1 MTTFTRRR
9 RYMKTTKDIKAL
21 KKSLLDSIKDIPCT
35 GVFESYLAAIIK
47 HHLPWRIT
55 TTVTKE
61 VEL

>member
-1 MTTFTRRR
+1 
-9 RYMKTTKDIKAL
+9 MKTTKDIKAL